1 MNDFF
6 ILYEKIKQNPTNK
19 NIENEYIDKG
29 MEIYNATCDI
39 SIKESVLTKL
49 IEIFPN
55 EPAFYYYMGY
65 SFKKINLQ
73 KSFPFFQKSYEIN
86 PYNIEN
92 LIDYCDLLNTFGNPK
107 KVIDLN
113 KTIPFGDYLKD
124 IRLLTVFVNCSYK
137 EYYFKDLLKNILYII
152 KEKSKIPAT
161 TDHEKEWKFSNY
173 LNAGHMLSYL
183 GDHEKSMIYSEK
195 AFEIS
200 NKFNLKNKLKLS
212 GISNL
217 LALEDYIYHDL
228 NTHYNKA
235 LQINDLYPNQILYK
249 FTPFH
254 ISNEKSSNNAH
265 KKIRI
270 GYVSGDFL
278 NHAVSNF
285 ILPILKNHDREHFD
299 IFIFYNQ
306 KNIWEKYLDLKLH
319 QLHQHCIFNLS
330 TQESADLVHS
340 FEIDIL
346 FDLNGY
352 TESGRLDMFSLNPSP
367 IQISY
372 LGYPNTTGLK
382 SIRYR
387 ITDSVADNSNSLQ
400 KYSETLIRMP
410 KCFLLY
416 DSINQVVPI
425 IPRKTK
431 DIIILGSLNN
441 EKKNS
446 KQLLETWKTIL
457 EVCPNTKLLI
467 KLVAYDDLIER
478 QSYYMK
484 KLNVSKDRLIMIT
497 KVDNDGYNKLFSMVD
512 IVLDTFPYSGTTTT
526 CNALYNSI
534 PVVTLYNKDYHA
546 HNVSSSLLK
555 NAGLDELVCDDI
567 NQYINVVKHLT
578 CNPLQI
584 DEYKKTVGEKF
595 KKSMNVHE
603 FMESYENILKDLYNN
618 MKNSV
623 LNDDVIEICI

>member
-1 MNDFF
+1 MNGFF
-6 ILYEKIKQNPTNK
+6 LLYEQIKQNVLDNTKKSEFIN
-19 NIENEYIDKG
+19 KG
-29 MEIYNATCDI
+29 MEIYDMTNDV

-55 EPAFYYYMGY
+55 EPAFYYFMGY
-65 SFKKINLQ
+65 SFKSINPQ
-73 KSFPFFQKSYEIN
+73 KAFPFFQKSYEIN

-92 LIDYCDLLNTFGNPK
+92 LIDYCDMLNTFGNPK
-107 KVIDLN
+107 KVIELN

-124 IRLLTVFVNCSYK
+124 IRLLTVFVSCSYK
-137 EYYFKDLLKNILYII
+137 EYYFKDLLKNLLYII
-152 KEKSKIPAT
+152 KEKSKIPAKT
-161 TDHEKEWKFSNY
+161 SYDKEWKFSNY
-173 LNAGHMLSYL
+173 LNAGHIFSYL
-183 GDHEKSMIYSEK
+183 GDYDKSLIYTEK
-195 AFEIS
+195 ALEIS
-200 NKFNLKNKLKLS
+200 KKYGLNKTFIFD
-212 GISNL
+212 GICNL
-217 LALEDYIYHDL
+217 LALEDYTYHDCL
-228 NTHYNKA
+228 KHYNRA
-235 LQINDLYPNQILYK
+235 LQINDLYPNINIYK
-249 FTPFH
+249 YKQ
-254 ISNEKSSNNAH
+254 NH

-270 GYVSGDFL
+270 GYISSDFL
-278 NHAVSNF
+278 SHAVSNF
-285 ILPILKNHDREHFD
+285 ILPILKNHNRELFEV
-299 IFIFYNQ
+299 FVFYNQ
-306 KNIWEKYLDLKLH
+306 KFIWEKYSDLKL
-319 QLHQHCIFNLS
+319 QQHSIYNLS

-352 TESGRLDMFSLNPSP
+352 TENSRLDVFSLNPSP

-382 SIRYR
+382 SIHYR
-387 ITDSVADNSNSLQ
+387 ITDNIADNPNSLQ
-400 KYSETLIRMP
+400 KYSETLIKMP

-416 DSINQVVPI
+416 DSINQNVPI

-431 DIIILGSLNN
+431 DVIILGSLNN

-446 KQLLETWKTIL
+446 KQLLETWKKIL
-457 EVCPNTKLLI
+457 ELCPNTKLLI
-467 KLVAYDDLIER
+467 KLIAYDDLIER

-512 IVLDTFPYSGTTTT
+512 ILLDTFPYSGTTTT

-534 PVVTLYNKDYHA
+534 PVVTMYHKDYHS
-546 HNVSSSLLK
+546 HNVSSSLLI

-567 NQYINVVKHLT
+567 NQYINVVKYLT
-578 CNPLQI
+578 SNPLKI
-584 DEYKKTVGEKF
+584 DEYKNAIGEKF

-618 MKNSV
+618 MINSVLNDDV
-623 LNDDVIEICI
+623 LNDDVIEINI

>member
-6 ILYEKIKQNPTNK
+6 ILYEKIKQNILDNEMK
-19 NIENEYIDKG
+19 NEYINKG
-29 MEIYNATCDI
+29 MDIYNTTNDI

-65 SFKKINLQ
+65 SLKKINPH
-73 KSFPFFQKSYEIN
+73 KSFPFFQKSYQIN

-92 LIDYCDLLNTFGNPK
+92 LIDYCDLLHEFGYPK
-107 KVIDLN
+107 KVIELN
-113 KTIPFGDYLKD
+113 EKIPFGDYLKD
-124 IRLLTVFVNCSYK
+124 VRLLTTFINCKYK
-137 EYYFKDLLKNILYII
+137 EHYFKDLLNQLLYII
-152 KEKSKIPAT
+152 KEKSKIPAIT
-161 TDHEKEWKFSNY
+161 EHEKEWKFSNY
-173 LNAGHMLSYL
+173 LNVGHMFSYL
-183 GDHEKSMIYSEK
+183 GDHDKSMIYSEK

-200 NKFNLKNKLKLS
+200 KKFNLKNKLKLS

-217 LALEDYIYHDL
+217 LALEDYIYHDS
-228 NTHYNKA
+228 NIHYNKA
-235 LQINDLYPNQILYK
+235 LQINDLYPNKTSYI
-249 FTPFH
+249 FH
-254 ISNEKSSNNAH
+254 KNH

-270 GYVSGDFL
+270 GYISGDFL

-306 KNIWEKYLDLKLH
+306 KNIWEKYSDLNLYTYS
-319 QLHQHCIFNLS
+319 IYNLS
-330 TQESADLVHS
+330 TEEAADLVNS

-352 TESGRLDMFSLNPSP
+352 TENNRLDIFSLNPTP

-372 LGYPNTTGLK
+372 LGYPNTTGMK
-382 SIRYR
+382 SIQYR
-387 ITDSVADNSNSLQ
+387 ITDNIADNSNSLQ
-400 KYSETLIRMP
+400 KYSEKLIKMP

-416 DSINQVVPI
+416 DSINQVIPVV
-425 IPRKTK
+425 PRKTK
-431 DIIILGSLNN
+431 DTIILGSLNN
-441 EKKNS
+441 EKKIS
-446 KQLLETWKTIL
+446 KQLLETWRTIL

-467 KLVAYDDLIER
+467 KLVAYDVLIER
-478 QSYYMK
+478 QKYYMK

-534 PVVTLYNKDYHA
+534 PVVTLYHKDYHA
-546 HNVSSSLLK
+546 HNVSSSLLI
-555 NAGLDELVCDDI
+555 NAGLDELVCDDT
-567 NQYINVVKHLT
+567 NQYINLVKYLT
-578 CNPLQI
+578 INPVKI

-603 FMESYENILKDLYNN
+603 FMVSYENILKDLHNN
-618 MKNSV
+618 NVKNSV
-623 LNDDVIEICI
+623 LDDNVIEIQI

>member
-6 ILYEKIKQNPTNK
+6 ILYEKIKQNPSNK
-19 NIENEYIDKG
+19 NIENEYINKG
-29 MEIYNATCDI
+29 MEIYNVTNDI

-65 SFKKINLQ
+65 SFKKINLH

-137 EYYFKDLLKNILYII
+137 EYYFKDLLKQLLYII
-152 KEKSKIPAT
+152 KEKSKIHAT

-183 GDHEKSMIYSEK
+183 GDHEKSMIYSKK

-217 LALEDYIYHDL
+217 LALEDYVYHDL

-235 LQINDLYPNQILYK
+235 LQINELYPNK
-249 FTPFH
+249 
-254 ISNEKSSNNAH
+254 KSYNFDGTH
-265 KKIRI
+265 TKIRI

-285 ILPILKNHDREHFD
+285 ILPILKNHNREHFE
-299 IFIFYNQ
+299 IYVFYNQ
-306 KNIWEKYLDLKLH
+306 KNIWEKYSDLN
-319 QLHQHCIFNLS
+319 LHQHSIFNLS
-330 TQESADLVHS
+330 SNDSADLIHS

-352 TESGRLDMFSLNPSP
+352 TESSRLDIFSLNPSP

-372 LGYPNTTGLK
+372 LGYPNTTGLNA
-382 SIRYR
+382 IQYR
-387 ITDSVADNSNSLQ
+387 ITDKIVDNNDSLQ
-400 KYSETLIRMP
+400 KYSEKLIKMP

-416 DSINQVVPI
+416 DSINQEIPVT
-425 IPRKTK
+425 PRKTK

-446 KQLLETWKTIL
+446 KEVLETWRTIL
-457 EVCPNTKLLI
+457 EVCPNTRLLI
-467 KLVAYDDLIER
+467 KLIAYDDLIER

-546 HNVSSSLLK
+546 HNVSSSLLI
-555 NAGLDELVCDDI
+555 NAGLDELVCDDV
-567 NQYINVVKHLT
+567 NQYINIVKHLT
-578 CNPLQI
+578 SNPLQI
-584 DEYKKTVGEKF
+584 DQYKKTVGDKF
-595 KKSMNVHE
+595 KNSMNVQE
-603 FMESYENILKDLYNN
+603 FMESYENILKDLHNDV
-618 MKNSV
+618 KKRL
-623 LNDDVIEICI
+623 LNDDVIEIII